1 VYLCRKLGVVVLR
14 RVLNQEGK
22 RLERCGFSLLN
33 VETKLCILLVAL
45 LTDIN

>member
-1 VYLCRKLGVVVLR
+1 VYLCRKLRVVVLR

-33 VETKLCILLVAL
+33 VETKLCILLVAII
-45 LTDIN
+45 D